1 MATCRAAQPAKITSQ
16 QTATYCRTVLI
27 IITPHIILHYLNNR
41 RFAVTKA
48 EQPITKLYTE
58 RSTKPRI
65 YFRKTLP
72 CSKTLPHPRPG
83 AVKFAYRKAV
93 FVQCLPVTIK
103 TITPDRQGG
112 ATLTTAEIS
121 RERPIRTESY
131 PELTWQ
137 AIVVGYFLGAII
149 TLSIGYACLILGF
162 SIEGSE
168 LAAILGFGVLRG
180 VMRRTSIIENNINQT
195 IASAVN
201 GASAGMMFSVPAL
214 FILGQTDFNPILMVF
229 GCIAGGVLGIAFII
243 PLRKQMIDFERLAF
257 PGGIAVA
264 TILKSPGAGIRK
276 AIYLLTGAG
285 ISAIVHFISKY
296 TGVENWDLGGL
307 IGMPDYMNGIWYL
320 SLMTVGVGFLSGK
333 GGVFFIIGGY
343 VCYWILAPLLAAQG
357 LLPDAQALTE
367 MGQSMPNY
375 LRLQLFRPVGI
386 GMLIGGALTGIV
398 LALPLVVSAVKS
410 MQMAARTKTAAS
422 QDEMPIRLLYI
433 GVGLAAVVL
442 FIIAY
447 LSVPEM
453 GLLRGAVMAVLGTI
467 WIWMAGVILSECI
480 GRTNWSP
487 LSGMTLIAV
496 TILIIISS
504 GLGDKAAIISSV
516 IVGAAACVA
525 MAQATDLMMDLKTGY
540 LVGAIPRKQQ
550 LGQFLGTWLGPI
562 LVMAL
567 IFILHQAYELGSD
580 RLPAPQGQAL
590 ASMISGILGG
600 DVPVQKYVAGAG
612 LGAILSAS
620 GIGGLGILVGLGFY
634 LPFSIVLTYTIG
646 TLLRLWSDWKLG
658 KQWSEGVGVP
668 VAAGLIVG
676 EALVGVGFALYYVIA
691 GVLGSA

>member
-1 MATCRAAQPAKITSQ
+1 M
-16 QTATYCRTVLI
+16 
-27 IITPHIILHYLNNR
+27 
-41 RFAVTKA
+41 
-48 EQPITKLYTE
+48 
-58 RSTKPRI
+58 
-65 YFRKTLP
+65 
-72 CSKTLPHPRPG
+72 
-83 AVKFAYRKAV
+83 
-93 FVQCLPVTIK
+93 
-103 TITPDRQGG
+103 
-112 ATLTTAEIS
+112 TTADVS
-121 RERPIRTESY
+121 RERPIRTGPY

-137 AIVVGYFLGAII
+137 AILVGYFLGAII
-149 TLSIGYACLILGF
+149 TLSIGYASLILGF

-214 FILGQTDFNPILMVF
+214 FILGQTDFNPVLMVF

-264 TILKSPGAGIRK
+264 AILKSPGAGIRK
-276 AIYLLTGAG
+276 ALLLLGGAAA
-285 ISAIVHFISKY
+285 SAVVHFTSQY
-296 TGVENWDLGGL
+296 TGVENWRLGDL
-307 IGMPDYMNGIWYL
+307 IGMPDYMNGVWYI
-320 SLMTVGVGFLSGK
+320 SLLTIGVGFLAGK
-333 GGVFFIIGGY
+333 GGVFFIVGGY
-343 VCYWILAPLLAAQG
+343 VCYWILAPLLAARG

-367 MGQSMPNY
+367 MGQSMPDY

-386 GMLIGGALTGIV
+386 GMLIGGALTGIG

-410 MQMAARTKTAAS
+410 MQMAARTKTPLS

-433 GVGLAAVVL
+433 GVGLATLLLLV
-442 FIIAY
+442 IAY
-447 LSVPEM
+447 YSVTEM
-453 GLLRGAVMAVLGTI
+453 GLLRGALMGLLGTL
-467 WIWMAGVILSECI
+467 WIWVAGVVLSECI

-516 IVGAAACVA
+516 MVGAAACVA
-525 MAQATDLMMDLKTGY
+525 MAQATDLMLDLKTGY
-540 LVGAIPRKQQ
+540 LVGAIPRRQQ

-567 IFILHQAYELGSD
+567 IFVLHEAYELGSD
-580 RLPAPQGQAL
+580 RLPAPQAQAL

-600 DVPVQKYVAGAG
+600 DVPVQKYIAGAG

-634 LPFSIVLTYTIG
+634 LPFHIVLTYTIG
-646 TLLRLWSDWKLG
+646 TLLRLWSDRKLG

-691 GVLGSA
+691 GALGSA